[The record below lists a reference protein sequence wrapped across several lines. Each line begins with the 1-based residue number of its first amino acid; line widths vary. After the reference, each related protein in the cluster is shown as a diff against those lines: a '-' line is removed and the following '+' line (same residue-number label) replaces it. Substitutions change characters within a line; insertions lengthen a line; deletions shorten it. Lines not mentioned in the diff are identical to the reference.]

1 MREGRNPLAAAVLA
15 GAVLVGVPDRGRTAG
30 FAFVPRRGRGPFPVA
45 LWLHGYRGWSADGYF
60 PGAARSAMQHHA
72 DELGAVILGFPGTV
86 RLPDGTFR
94 WSENPSTD
102 DGYVLA
108 RLNDAARTIALDLSR
123 VALFGFSE
131 GGLVAAELAT
141 LHPDR
146 YLGAIVMSPGGSGPP
161 RVAARR
167 LPDHAR
173 QTYLLFC
180 NAGEDPAVVAATRA
194 LARI

>member
-1 MREGRNPLAAAVLA
+1 
-15 GAVLVGVPDRGRTAG
+15 
-30 FAFVPRRGRGPFPVA
+30 
-45 LWLHGYRGWSADGYF
+45 
-60 PGAARSAMQHHA
+60 MQHHA

-194 LARI
+194 LASHLKGLGARVTVRVSAGFLHDRPPGFMERLPGWIREILAPR